1 MRKVLF
7 TLLLFI
13 GVSTAVTA
21 TPLLTE
27 SKISG
32 FHPWS
37 DDLREIYGDTW
48 PNYQLELNY
57 HLWRYLYGWGSIGYI
72 QKHGRSLGSSLCS
85 HQPTTIR
92 LAPGTLGI
100 KLFSSS
106 VALLPRWNDQIDF
119 YLGVGA
125 RYFSLEIKNDSN
137 FVSRGVSKRG
147 WGSAFTGGVLFRLS
161 KRWVF
166 DTFVDLSFK
175 RMDFT
180 QTTPY
185 IQRHNIDVG
194 GISFGIGM
202 GMFL

>member
-1 MRKVLF
+1 MRKILF

-27 SKISG
+27 GKISS

-37 DDLREIYGDTW
+37 DELREIYGDTW

-57 HLWRYLYGWGSIGYI
+57 PLWRCFYGWGSISYI
-72 QKHGRSLGSSLCS
+72 QKHGRSLCIR
-85 HQPTTIR
+85 QPTEIR
-92 LAPGTLGI
+92 IAPGTLGI
-100 KLFSSS
+100 KIFSSS
-106 VALLPRWNDQIDF
+106 FNLLPTWNDQLDF
-119 YLGVGA
+119 YLSVGA

-180 QTTPY
+180 QATPY
-185 IQRHNIDVG
+185 IQRYNIEVG
-194 GISFGIGM
+194 GVTAGIGL
-202 GMFL
+202 GVYL